1 MNKNNQQYF
10 KTKRISIRI
19 TPEMNRKLERL
30 TKEYGIRSKATA
42 VRLALSF
49 YFGITI
55 DKEDDK

>member
-1 MNKNNQQYF
+1 MNKNSNNQYF
-10 KTKRISIRI
+10 KTKRISVRI

-30 TKEYGIRSKATA
+30 TKEYAIRSKATA

-55 DKEDDK
+55 DKEN

>member
-1 MNKNNQQYF
+1 MNKNS
-10 KTKRISIRI
+10 KRISVRI

-30 TKEYGIRSKATA
+30 TKEYAIRSKATA

-49 YFGITI
+49 YFGVTI